1 MTDRADY
8 RQRGVRG
15 AAPAPPRVKERLMRP
30 LSATLTLSV
39 LSAIGLM
46 VSMPATAGKLLLSGG
61 AYDDANTDLFV
72 NGLRKATGRDSA
84 FVPNLNSTS
93 NCGTDWTTT
102 VCPRIAVVTA
112 AKDSYATGL
121 DAFNNDIPASGT
133 SALKRGYYN
142 LFQTHGFSPKFITAH
157 VDNYGVHAS
166 ASTAQGQA
174 NIALLQQADAVWFA
188 GGDQAKI
195 IRTFLTDTGADSGL
209 AAALRARWSNGN
221 GNIVIAGDS
230 AGNHALNVTMHASG
244 VSYGYL
250 YYGADLPDQPVTQ
263 WQSLMDT
270 RDGTT
275 ALRALENG
283 ATMKALGF
291 LPAGVLSDTHFDSRS
306 GRLGRLAAA
315 LRDLSVQQGFGVDEN
330 TAVLV
335 DTAAQTATVYG
346 ANTLTIVDTANAS
359 VQTGTYYKVNG
370 LRVSLLTRGDRYNY
384 ASKAVT
390 SSKPA
395 IGSPYYSSYFDSG
408 DIFAALQTSQ
418 SLTHLV
424 DQTPTTNVGTA
435 PVPSYS
441 TGPSYPAGAPTIKLR
456 FTRDASTK
464 GYYSGGRYTVEKAKV
479 DIY

>member
-1 MTDRADY
+1 MRHLSDKADRLALVL
-8 RQRGVRG
+8 GIL
-15 AAPAPPRVKERLMRP
+15 A
-30 LSATLTLSV
+30 V
-39 LSAIGLM
+39 LST
-46 VSMPATAGKLLLSGG
+46 PAQAGKLLLSGG

-72 NGLRKATGRDSA
+72 NGLRKATGRD
-84 FVPNLNSTS
+84 PNFTPNINSTS

-102 VCPRIAVVTA
+102 VCPRIAVITA

-121 DAFNNDIPASGT
+121 DAFQNDIPASG
-133 SALKRGYYN
+133 SSPLKRGYYN

-157 VDNYGVHAS
+157 VDNYGVHSS
-166 ASTAQGQA
+166 AATPQGQA
-174 NIALLQQADAVWFA
+174 NIAILQQADAVWFA

-195 IRTFLTDTGADSGL
+195 IRSFLTDTGADSGL
-209 AAALRARWSNGN
+209 AAALRSRWSNGN

-230 AGNHALNVTMHASG
+230 AGNHALNATMHASG

-250 YYGADLPDQPVTQ
+250 YFGADLQDKPVTQ

-270 RDGTT
+270 RDGAT

-291 LPAGVLSDTHFDSRS
+291 LPSGLLSDTHFDSRS

-330 TAVLV
+330 TGVLV

-346 ANTLTIVDTANAS
+346 ASSLIVIDTAAAS
-359 VQTGTYYKVNG
+359 VQAGTYYKVNG
-370 LRVSLLTRGDRYNY
+370 LRVSLLTAGDRYNY
-384 ASKAVT
+384 ASKSVT
-390 SSKPA
+390 STKAA
-395 IGSPYYSSYFDSG
+395 IGSPYYSSYFDAT
-408 DIFAALQTSQ
+408 DVFAALQTSK
-418 SLTHLV
+418 SLTRLV
-424 DQTPTTNVGTA
+424 DQSPTTNIGTA

-441 TGPSYPAGAPTIKLR
+441 SGPNYPSGSPAIKLR

-464 GYYSGGRYTVEKAKV
+464 GYYGSGRYTVDKAKV

>member
-1 MTDRADY
+1 MQASCAKAGWLSLFTSALL
-8 RQRGVRG
+8 VVS
-15 AAPAPPRVKERLMRP
+15 APAQ
-30 LSATLTLSV
+30 
-39 LSAIGLM
+39 
-46 VSMPATAGKLLLSGG
+46 AGKLLLSGG
-61 AYDDANTDLFV
+61 AYEDGNTDLFV
-72 NGLRKATGRDSA
+72 NGLRKATGRDTA
-84 FVPNLNSTS
+84 FVPNINSTS
-93 NCGTDWTTT
+93 NCGTDWAIT
-102 VCPRIAVVTA
+102 VCPRIAVITA

-121 DAFNNDIPASGT
+121 DAFQNDIPASG
-133 SALKRGYYN
+133 SSPLKRGYYN

-174 NIALLQQADAVWFA
+174 NIAILQQADAVWFA

-195 IRTFLTDTGADSGL
+195 IRTFLTDSGADSGI
-209 AAALRARWSNGN
+209 AAALRSRWSNGN

-250 YYGADLPDQPVTQ
+250 YFGADLPDTPVTQ

-291 LPAGVLSDTHFDSRS
+291 LPAGILSDTHFDSRS

-315 LRDLSVQQGFGVDEN
+315 LRDLNVQQGFGVDEN
-330 TAVLV
+330 TAVLL

-346 ANTLTIVDTANAS
+346 ANTLTIVDTAAAS
-359 VQTGTYYKVNG
+359 VQVGTYYKVNG
-370 LRVSLLTRGDRYNY
+370 LRVSLLTAGDRYNWS
-384 ASKAVT
+384 SKVVT
-390 SSKPA
+390 SSKAA
-395 IGSPYYSSYFDSG
+395 ITSKYYSTYFDSG
-408 DIFAALQTSQ
+408 DIFAALQTSK
-418 SLTHLV
+418 SLTRLV

-441 TGPSYPAGAPTIKLR
+441 TGPNYPSGAPSIKLR

-464 GYYSGGRYTVEKAKV
+464 GYYSGGRYTVHKAKV